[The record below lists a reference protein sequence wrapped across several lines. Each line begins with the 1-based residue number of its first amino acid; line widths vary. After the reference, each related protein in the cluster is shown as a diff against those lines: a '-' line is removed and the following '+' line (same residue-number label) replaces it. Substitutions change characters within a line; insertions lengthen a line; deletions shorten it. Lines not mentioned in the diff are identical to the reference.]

1 MIERL
6 PEGARTPAVARAIM
20 SPSGI
25 LLAGAG
31 MSAGIL
37 AGIGVPAAVVV
48 GVLVW
53 GGKVAYTV
61 MKGRPRTE
69 RIEPFTIQDPWRTF
83 VMHAQ
88 STAQRFDDAVHQCS
102 PGPLRERLAEVG
114 GRVQAGLREAWAIA
128 KRGNALDNAV
138 TSLDIEGIRR
148 QLAQAQ
154 RGGGG
159 AGGDNQEAIVRSLQN
174 QLDSA
179 QRLAS
184 VAQDARDRLQR
195 LNAELAEAVA
205 RAVELSM
212 SAADIG
218 AVQPLGSDV
227 ENVVGELEAL
237 RQALE
242 ETGGQPGQAGTSGG
256 GGGGGSGGRF
266 R

>member
-1 MIERL
+1 
-6 PEGARTPAVARAIM
+6 M

-31 MSAGIL
+31 VSAGIL
-37 AGIGVPAAVVV
+37 AGIGIPAAVVV
-48 GVLVW
+48 GGLVW
-53 GGKVAYTV
+53 AGRVAYAVT
-61 MKGRPRTE
+61 KGRPRKE
-69 RIEPFTIQDPWRTF
+69 KIEPFTIQDPWRTL

-88 STAQRFDDAVHQCS
+88 STAERFEDAVHECS

-114 GRVQAGLREAWAIA
+114 ARVQAGLHEAWAIA

-159 AGGDNQEAIVRSLQN
+159 RTGGTQEAIVRSLQN

-179 QRLAS
+179 QRLAG

-205 RAVELSM
+205 RAVELSL

-218 AVQPLGSDV
+218 ALQPLGSDI
-227 ENVVGELEAL
+227 ENVVGELESL

-242 ETGGQPGQAGTSGG
+242 VTGGQAGQAGA
-256 GGGGGSGGRF
+256 GGSGSRW

>member
-6 PEGARTPAVARAIM
+6 PEGALTPAVARAIM

-31 MSAGIL
+31 VSAGVL
-37 AGIGVPAAVVV
+37 AGIGIPAAVVV
-48 GVLVW
+48 GGLVW
-53 GGKVAYTV
+53 AGRVAYAV

-69 RIEPFTIQDPWRTF
+69 KIEPFTIQDPWRTF

-88 STAQRFDDAVHQCS
+88 STAQRFEDAVHQCS

-114 GRVQAGLREAWAIA
+114 ERVQAGLHEAWAIA

-159 AGGDNQEAIVRSLQN
+159 RTAGGNQEAIVRSLQN

-179 QRLAS
+179 QRLAG

-205 RAVELSM
+205 RAVELSL

-218 AVQPLGSDV
+218 ALQPLGSDV
-227 ENVVGELEAL
+227 ENVVSELEAL

-242 ETGGQPGQAGTSGG
+242 VTGGQPGQAGAGG
-256 GGGGGSGGRF
+256 TGSGGRW